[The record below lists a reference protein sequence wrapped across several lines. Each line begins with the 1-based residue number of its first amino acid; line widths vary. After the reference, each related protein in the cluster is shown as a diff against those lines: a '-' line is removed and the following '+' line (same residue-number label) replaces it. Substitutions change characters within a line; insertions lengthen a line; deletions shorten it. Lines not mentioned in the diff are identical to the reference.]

1 MGAIFG
7 EPQPWAVL
15 AGAPSPA
22 QARTLVA
29 NIRRF
34 LTGVG
39 APPEVHG
46 PARIG
51 SSQSP
56 ARNDPDVTEHS
67 EPPVGVGTNNAV
79 YVGGAWYAVNGWLT
93 WALGSLDG
101 TVPGATRFAL
111 DELQRNTLTAHAT
124 AFPHHWDGIVS
135 VDDVCRSFY
144 SADPQICGAGLTTG
158 YAGQIMHQ
166 PAWSLFDTI
175 RLAGIEPTRRGYLID
190 PRLPVASFELR
201 LPRIGVARD
210 HHRLRGYVEPVR
222 SSKLGM
228 EVTVPRAVRAVR
240 VEGRLRAYRRS
251 GDTVLF
257 SMPAPA
263 GRPTDWKVELK

>member
-1 MGAIFG
+1 VIFG

-15 AGAPSPA
+15 AGAPSPP

-39 APPEVHG
+39 APPEVNG

-67 EPPVGVGTNNAV
+67 EPPAGIGTNNAV
-79 YVGGAWYAVNGWLT
+79 FVGGAWYAVNGWLS
-93 WALGSLDG
+93 WALGTLEG
-101 TVPGATRFAL
+101 TVPKSTHYAL

-124 AFPHHWDGIVS
+124 AFPHHWDGIIS

-144 SADPQICGAGLTTG
+144 SAAPEQCGIGLTTG
-158 YAGQIMHQ
+158 YAGQVMHQ

-175 RLAGIEPTRRGYLID
+175 RLAGVEPTRRGYRID
-190 PRLPVASFELR
+190 PHLPVSSFELR
-201 LPRIGVARD
+201 LPRVGVAYGRD
-210 HHRLRGYVEPVR
+210 RLRGYVEPVR
-222 SSKLGM
+222 SSTLAM
-228 EVTVPRAVRAVR
+228 EVAVPGAVRAVR
-240 VEGRLRAYRRS
+240 VDGRRRSYRRS
-251 GDTVLF
+251 GGAVRFSLPTV
-257 SMPAPA
+257 A
-263 GRPTDWKVELK
+263 GRPTDWEVLR